1 MPVPR
6 TLLRAVATCVAAI
19 AVAVA
24 LAGCGIRI
32 PTDPDGALDR
42 ITGGQL
48 RVGASASEG
57 LVALEDGAVSGPLPD
72 LVAAFADSRDATV
85 VWTVGSE
92 EDLVDDLE
100 AGTLD
105 LAIGGMSEETPWVD
119 RVSVTRGFDDLPG
132 VDAGGV
138 VFLLPMGENGLQ
150 AALEMFL
157 DEQSRTGS
165 GAGR

>member
-48 RVGASASEG
+48 RVGA
-57 LVALEDGAVSGPLPD
+57 
-72 LVAAFADSRDATV
+72 
-85 VWTVGSE
+85 
-92 EDLVDDLE
+92 
-100 AGTLD
+100 
-105 LAIGGMSEETPWVD
+105 
-119 RVSVTRGFDDLPG
+119 
-132 VDAGGV
+132 
-138 VFLLPMGENGLQ
+138 
-150 AALEMFL
+150 
-157 DEQSRTGS
+157 
-165 GAGR
+165 